1 MTMSPVERMYLW
13 FLFLAYAALM
23 VVFFGFMVRMLRKG
37 RELEEDVRRLREEIS
52 QQHVGEKVSSAVS
65 PSVPGRELSRS

>member
-1 MTMSPVERMYLW
+1 MTMSPLERLYLW

-37 RELEEDVRRLREEIS
+37 RELEEDLRRLREEMT
-52 QQHVGEKVSSAVS
+52 QQHGEKISSAVT